1 MRCTQK
7 QANCRG
13 RAKGCSGFYDQ
24 TLRFC
29 QIADFTQPWAQRR
42 ATPPQRT
49 TGLSETTTNR
59 SVSVRD
65 SQSMVCTTQSWVC
78 AFRSRSEAVQA
89 RRLSRSFHA
98 VRWLHRGWRQW
109 LCRQASANLRDR
121 VQEAQHRYA
130 SPESN
135 SHICESKLSVI
146 TGSERCCRFPLA
158 HAMRKLPELERNRVV
173 STITHRRP
181 RAPLERLTKP

>member
-1 MRCTQK
+1 VGNWAVIKDYLTFPLPSPHHRQ
-7 QANCRG
+7 
-13 RAKGCSGFYDQ
+13 
-24 TLRFC
+24 
-29 QIADFTQPWAQRR
+29 QIALFAWRISPRR
-42 ATPPQRT
+42 SRAFAVPAFKT
-49 TGLSETTTNR
+49 TGLSETTANR